1 MILKKGRKEEKTK
14 SQNKTNKQKLPTLSE
29 DTTFASKL
37 HESNSRDKVCL
48 IRGLVAHTFNSSRG
62 RRISLRLRPAQA
74 TQRVPGKLGLHIKP
88 CIKKKES
95 LSCNR

>member
-62 RRISLRLRPAQA
+62 RSRGRRTCGFEVNLIYI
-74 TQRVPGKLGLHIKP
+74 V
-88 CIKKKES
+88 EF
-95 LSCNR
+95 